1 MKIAIDSTAVIAA
14 PILTSIPKIAF
25 NPKPAPAIF
34 PILKASPPIPINIE
48 MKVPRPPKI
57 SLATS

>member
-1 MKIAIDSTAVIAA
+1 MKIAIDSTLCDCRTYFNVY
-14 PILTSIPKIAF
+14 SKIAF
-25 NPKPAPAIF
+25 NPKPAPTIF